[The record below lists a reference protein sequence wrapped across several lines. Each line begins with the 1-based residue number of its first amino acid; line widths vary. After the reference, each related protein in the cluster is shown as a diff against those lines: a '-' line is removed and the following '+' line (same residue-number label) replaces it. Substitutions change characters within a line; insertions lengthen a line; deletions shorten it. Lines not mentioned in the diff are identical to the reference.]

1 MVSVVISYRVDTH
14 GRFNTESTMA
24 QRQNV
29 DSTLI
34 RCYAHDEKDHK
45 IHVVKKVSNYLL
57 KSIPSLPL
65 SSCHPYRNEM
75 QE

>member
-1 MVSVVISYRVDTH
+1 MVPVVISYRVDTH
-14 GRFNTESTMA
+14 GRH
-24 QRQNV
+24 QNV

-34 RCYAHDEKDHK
+34 RCHAQDEKDHK
-45 IHVVKKVSNYLL
+45 MHEVKKVSNHMV

-65 SSCHPYRNEM
+65 PSCHPYRNEM